1 MKFYNT
7 INRKKEDFKP
17 IKNGEVK
24 LYTCGPTV
32 YNYAHIGNFRA
43 YIFEDLLRRSLE
55 FSGYNVYQVMNITD
69 IDDKTI
75 RRSIEDK
82 VSLNDLTDK
91 YTDAFFEDLDKLNI
105 LKAHE
110 YPRATKFVKEIIEM
124 IETLEKKG
132 YAYKVDDGS
141 VFFRV
146 SKFSEYGR
154 LANLNPDEMKVG
166 GRVDN
171 DEYEKE
177 EIRDF
182 ALWKGYKQEDGPV
195 SWDSPWGKGRPGW
208 HIECS
213 AMSTHYLGSSFDIHC
228 GGVDNIFPHHENEI
242 AQSKCAL
249 DDKFVNYWLHN
260 EHLLVDSQKMS
271 KSLGNF
277 FTIRDILDKGYK
289 PEALR
294 YVLISSHYRQKLNFT
309 LNRLDDAQKAINKLR
324 ELNRRLNNVD
334 SEGESDSSKIEEINN
349 LVIEQFRLSLEDD
362 LNISEALGALYKWV
376 NKVFVLLDSNN
387 INKIESKACVEV
399 LSRIDLVLGVVD
411 SKSDLS
417 PEMKKLISD
426 RELARKNKDWQES
439 DRIRD
444 LLKSKGVLIEDTP
457 EGTTWK
463 FK

>member
-17 IKNGEVK
+17 IKDGEVK

-324 ELNRRLNNVD
+324 ELNRRLSNVN

-387 INKIESKACVEV
+387 INKIESKACIEV

>member
-17 IKNGEVK
+17 IKDGEVK

-324 ELNRRLNNVD
+324 ELNRRLNNVN
-334 SEGESDSSKIEEINN
+334 SEGEGDSSKIEEINN

-387 INKIESKACVEV
+387 INKIESKACIEV

>member
-17 IKNGEVK
+17 IKDGEVK

-324 ELNRRLNNVD
+324 ELNRRLSNVN

>member
-1 MKFYNT
+1 M
-7 INRKKEDFKP
+7 
-17 IKNGEVK
+17 
-24 LYTCGPTV
+24 
-32 YNYAHIGNFRA
+32 
-43 YIFEDLLRRSLE
+43 E

-324 ELNRRLNNVD
+324 ELNRRLNNVN

-387 INKIESKACVEV
+387 INKIESKACIEV

-417 PEMKKLISD
+417 SEMKKLISD